1 VSFHSNGPHLFYHQT
16 GDTIYRIN
24 PDMLAD
30 VARLA
35 FLAAAA
41 RADR

>member
-1 VSFHSNGPHLFYHQT
+1 VAYHET

-30 VARLA
+30 MARLG
-35 FLAAAA
+35 FLASYEWAN
-41 RADR
+41 R